1 MLELGLAENDEA
13 KPVVQKIEKFAM
25 SSSGYT
31 NPGDYEDFIQGN
43 PLDQLFGGHEMS
55 DRALYEY
62 VQENY
67 PEVDLEP
74 FTDET
79 TVEDIEQALIEANVG
94 IRDNTY
100 NWAYWGPVLV
110 FQLIGPAAE
119 EPYSEGVIIV
129 SRHLGGDVRGN
140 YAAPRAFKLKT
151 YAEEVPWYDVTL
163 GIRIETDQGNLWV
176 DSSDVEGY
184 EFYVSEDETGIWEE
198 GDTITSNDLESG
210 LDWDEE
216 GVYLW

>member
-1 MLELGLAENDEA
+1 VKE
-13 KPVVQKIEKFAM
+13 IEKFAT
-25 SSSGYT
+25 SSTGYT

-43 PLDQLFGGHEMS
+43 NLKNLFGGSEMS
-55 DRALYEY
+55 EEELYEY
-62 VQENY
+62 VSEHY
-67 PEVDLEP
+67 PNVDLEP

-79 TVEDIEQALIEANVG
+79 TVEDIEEAVRESDVG
-94 IRDNTY
+94 TRDNTY
-100 NWAYWGPVLV
+100 NWGYWGPVLV
-110 FQLIGPAAE
+110 FHILGPAVD

-140 YAAPRAFKLKT
+140 YAAPRAFKLET

-163 GIRIETDQGNLWV
+163 GIRITTDQGNIWV
-176 DSSDVEGY
+176 DSSDIEGY
-184 EFYVSEDETGIWEE
+184 EFYVSEDETGTWEE
-198 GDTITSNDLESG
+198 GDTITSNDLESE